1 MFPEHQLGP
10 RMKAIDQ
17 VLLKLAELVS
27 HGRYEAME
35 TEAMEIKSVPPDT
48 GSWRELHRSV
58 NAFLNTRGG
67 IIILG
72 VKEDG
77 QGTDRRY
84 VFTGYREEVEPKL
97 KDIRKQFVDRDG
109 RPVELPEMHVE
120 IRNFLN
126 GRLAVIYV
134 DELAADCKFV
144 FYEGKACRR
153 RLTADERIP
162 EGEIEAQEE
171 FKGEAAHARE
181 LQPVPDVT
189 LADLDLNK
197 LNDFVLRLIQ
207 LGAAE
212 TLKAD
217 METARSFLERKGFTR
232 DGRVTTLGVLVCGQ
246 HPADRLGFRCQV
258 HGYVDA
264 PRATDQAVALDKQ
277 DFADNVLALMDHSLG
292 YILRNIQVG
301 VSPEQGGISRPQYPE
316 EVLRETVNNA
326 LAHRDYS
333 VNRQIIIAIKP
344 GQHIA
349 IRNPG
354 SFRKHL
360 LFDHPEHKIPVCR
373 IAPEAKPRNPKL
385 ADVLR
390 VYRKWEGR
398 SIGMSTLVRLCLE
411 DRIDLPY
418 YNLYTEEVCLFLRC
432 GRLVDARMERL
443 FQSFDGHI
451 AAKMRGMELTHSQKA
466 VLAYLIKSEW
476 ANRLSQYTILL
487 TQDNNHFSELVAL
500 ERAGLIE
507 RHPLSQPLQP
517 VFVAD
522 RLLAAYDPIPELRS
536 LLGPSFDALDNFRKQ
551 VLGIVFRFN
560 RHSKQGVVS
569 ARQTSL
575 TMWEES
581 EGDQRDIRGYETLYR
596 KVKYVFNRLEKAG
609 FVVKKAG
616 TRDYEVNVDY
626 LKTHLL

>member
-1 MFPEHQLGP
+1 
-10 RMKAIDQ
+10 MKAIDQ
-17 VLLKLAELVS
+17 ILSKLAELVTQ
-27 HGRYEAME
+27 GRYEALE
-35 TEAMEIKSVPPDT
+35 TEALEIKSVPPDT
-48 GSWRELHRSV
+48 GSWRELHRVV

-67 IIILG
+67 IVILG
-72 VKEDG
+72 VKEEG
-77 QGTDRRY
+77 QGPARRY
-84 VFTGYREEVEPKL
+84 TFTGYREEVEPKL
-97 KDIRKQFVDRDG
+97 KEIRQQFTDRNG
-109 RPVELPEMHVE
+109 RPLDLPEMYIE
-120 IRNFLN
+120 IRDFLH
-126 GRLAVIYV
+126 GRMAVIYV
-134 DELAADCKFV
+134 DELAADRRYV
-144 FYEGKACRR
+144 FYEGRAYRR
-153 RLTADERIP
+153 RLTGDERIP
-162 EGEIEAQEE
+162 EGDVEAQEE
-171 FKGEAAHARE
+171 FKEEAAHARE
-181 LQPVPDVT
+181 LQAVPDVT

-197 LNDFVLRLIQ
+197 LNDFILRLIQ
-207 LGAAE
+207 LGTAE

-217 METARSFLERKGFTR
+217 MESARSFLERKGFTR

-258 HGYVDA
+258 HGYVDV
-264 PRATDQAVALDKQ
+264 PQAVAQDKQ

-301 VSPEQGGISRPQYPE
+301 VSAEQGGISRPQYPE

-349 IRNPG
+349 IKNPG

-360 LFDHPEHKIPVCR
+360 LVDHPEHKIPVCR

-411 DRIDLPY
+411 DKIDLPY
-418 YNLYTEEVCLFLRC
+418 YRLYTEEVCLFLRC

-451 AAKMRGMELTHSQKA
+451 AAKLSGMALTESQKA

-500 ERAGLIE
+500 ERTGLIE

-522 RLLAAYDPIPELRS
+522 RLLAAYDPIPELRR

-551 VLGIVFRFN
+551 VLGVVLRFN
-560 RHSKQGVVS
+560 RHSRQGVVS

-575 TMWEES
+575 TLWEEGD
-581 EGDQRDIRGYETLYR
+581 GDQRDIRGYETLYR

-609 FVVKKAG
+609 FVMKKVK
-616 TRDYEVNVDY
+616 TRDYEINADY